1 MFDAMKFSG
10 DKIKS
15 SELGHTIDVTEILG
29 VYPVRLERDEDGK
42 EIFVVSDEP
51 TGKLL
56 IYRAEGRD
64 CAMYIE
70 NSVETSCLVDL
81 L

>member
-15 SELGHTIDVTEILG
+15 SELGHTIDILEFIG
-29 VYPVRLERDEDGK
+29 VYPVRLEKDENG
-42 EIFVVSDEP
+42 ENIFIVSDEP

-56 IYRAEGRD
+56 IYNAGVP
-64 CAMYIE
+64 CAMYVE
-70 NSVETSCLVDL
+70 NSVETSGLVDL

>member
-1 MFDAMKFSG
+1 MPDMITIG

-15 SELGHTIDVTEILG
+15 SDLGHTIDVLDFIG
-29 VYPVRLERDEDGK
+29 VYPVRLEKDEDG
-42 EIFVVSDEP
+42 ENIFIISDEP

-56 IYRAEGRD
+56 IYRAGKLP

-70 NSVETSCLVDL
+70 NDVETSCLVDL